1 MPKDAS
7 DPGNSHHCSLLHAT
21 LGLCEVG
28 SWAKD
33 DKDEDEHGVTFF
45 LKKQYPCWSH
55 IKM

>member
-7 DPGNSHHCSLLHAT
+7 DPGNSHHCSLLRAT
-21 LGLCEVG
+21 LGLYEVV